1 MEYAREYSSIFGI
14 LHLKIQINLFE
25 SNQHASSFFA
35 HCYACKIDGR
45 MDGDLYVEEDLKAS
59 MDYYGKSAED
69 VVFQQDNDPK
79 HTCKKAKGWFQDSDL
94 EVIEWPAQSPD
105 LNPIEHL
112 WFYLK
117 KKLGEYENPPKGITE
132 LWERVEMEWN
142 NIPAS
147 VCQNLIESMH
157 RRVAAVLA
165 AKRGYTKY

>member
-1 MEYAREYSSIFGI
+1 MARVPKMWFFS
-14 LHLKIQINLFE
+14 KIMTQSTHAKKPKD
-25 SNQHASSFFA
+25 SN
-35 HCYACKIDGR
+35 
-45 MDGDLYVEEDLKAS
+45 
-59 MDYYGKSAED
+59 
-69 VVFQQDNDPK
+69 
-79 HTCKKAKGWFQDSDL
+79 L
-94 EVIEWPAQSPD
+94 EVMEWPAQHTD

-112 WFYLK
+112 WFHLK

-132 LWERVEMEWN
+132 LRERVEMEWN